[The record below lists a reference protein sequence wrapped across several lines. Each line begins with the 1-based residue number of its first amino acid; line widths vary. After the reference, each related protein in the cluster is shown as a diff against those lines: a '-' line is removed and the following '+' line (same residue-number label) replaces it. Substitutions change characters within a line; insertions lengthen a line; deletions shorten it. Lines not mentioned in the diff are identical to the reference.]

1 MSASWFISW
10 SMASF
15 NLTTELQRRALW
27 KIHNT
32 LNTAP
37 RLPPTGL
44 MVIPSCSSGKGGLTN
59 ILSLTSQ
66 KNKSS
71 QLNVHCRCM
80 SFICWVQTVHFFAV
94 SGWRDCVWLW
104 MCHLLCPL
112 DGAIVSYVSKIE
124 TQQRGG
130 GSRRLLMKPSKDE
143 GVRYPFNNFRSLSM
157 IHHGLYA
164 LVIHIQ
170 IIIFHQIISSWFANH
185 HFK

>member
-1 MSASWFISW
+1 MWCPHPDSYPDPWPLSTLLLSYR
-10 SMASF
+10 
-15 NLTTELQRRALW
+15 EERYE

-80 SFICWVQTVHFFAV
+80 SFICSVQTVHSFAV
-94 SGWRDCVWLW
+94 SGWRDYVWLW
-104 MCHLLCPL
+104 MCHLSCPL
-112 DGAIVSYVSKIE
+112 DGTIVFYVSRSKHNKE
-124 TQQRGG
+124 EGGRADSWWNSQRTKGFAT
-130 GSRRLLMKPSKDE
+130 LLT
-143 GVRYPFNNFRSLSM
+143 
-157 IHHGLYA
+157 
-164 LVIHIQ
+164 
-170 IIIFHQIISSWFANH
+170 ISDHSVWFIMVCML
-185 HFK
+185 